1 MTILTVAE
9 LREHVPTTL
18 VDDAVQRL
26 LDAAEAEIV
35 RVAGAPGSTT
45 ELLAGGGRFLTL
57 SKPAS
62 AFTSVTETRYG
73 DVTLLATDDY
83 LVHPGGYL
91 LERQTGGANS
101 RHTWFGQV
109 AVIYT
114 PVDDED
120 IRIGVQIDLMNLVLN
135 YSAGLTSET
144 VGSWTRQF
152 RQALD
157 ANSIERDEILGR
169 LNPLPGMV
177 VVG

>member
-35 RVAGAPGSTT
+35 RVAGAPGATT

-57 SKPAS
+57 SKPAAS
-62 AFTSVTETRYG
+62 FTSVTETRFS
-73 DVTLLATDDY
+73 DVTVLAADDY

-91 LERQTGGANS
+91 LERQTGGTHS

-114 PVDDED
+114 PVDDAD
-120 IRIGVQIDLMNLVLN
+120 IRIGVQIDLMNLV
-135 YSAGLTSET
+135 
-144 VGSWTRQF
+144 
-152 RQALD
+152 
-157 ANSIERDEILGR
+157 
-169 LNPLPGMV
+169 
-177 VVG
+177 